1 MSKLKVKLNSSGV
14 RELLKSAEIKSAVD
28 ECANNAVSRLGSGY
42 EKQDRNY
49 PERSGVVVKAV
60 THSAMK
66 ENAEN
71 NTILKAVGSSK

>member
-1 MSKLKVKLNSSGV
+1 MSKLKIKLNSSGV

-28 ECANNAVSRLGSGY
+28 ECANSAVNKLGAGY
-42 EKQDRNY
+42 EAQSRNY
-49 PERSGVVVKAV
+49 PERSGTVVKAV